1 MPGFGNRILTT
12 TRERLMPKVVDSILN
27 SNVFTTRMLA
37 KAKEWSGER
46 MSFPIKF
53 AKNTLG
59 GSFAGYDT
67 FSTQAV
73 NNRVKAQFYPK
84 FYEIPVSLPLD
95 EISTN
100 ATPERVLNLMQI
112 ELSGA
117 AQDAADDI
125 GTIFFGTGTGNG
137 GKDFNGLG
145 NLCDDGTVA
154 STIGGLDRSTYP
166 TLKSYVATAS
176 DTKLT
181 LDRMAAAWNG
191 VTSGTQKP
199 TVIITTEEVFSLYEK
214 LLTPM
219 QRINMNASLTAEGLK
234 GGTGFTG
241 LDYKGVP
248 VLKDEKCTTGAMY
261 FLNENFIN
269 FYALPMAE
277 TERINYNAKEIEG
290 NDYGSSVPGL
300 GFSWS
305 NWIKP
310 VNSAS
315 LVSHIYLGGEL
326 ICDNPKRLGVVKNL
340 STV

>member
-1 MPGFGNRILTT
+1 MSGFGNRILTT
-12 TRERLMPKVVDSILN
+12 TREKLMPKVVDTILN

-73 NNRVKAQFYPK
+73 NNRVKALFYPK

-95 EISTN
+95 EISVN

-112 ELSGA
+112 ELAGA

-125 GTIFFGTGTGNG
+125 GTLLMGDGTGNA
-137 GKDFNGLG
+137 GKNFNGLA
-145 NLCDDGTVA
+145 NLVDDGTVA

-166 TLKSYVATAS
+166 TLKSYRAAAA

-248 VLKDEKCTTGAMY
+248 VLKDEKCSAGFMY
-261 FLNENFIN
+261 FLNENFLN

-326 ICDNPKRLGVVKNL
+326 ICENPKRQGVITGL

>member
-12 TRERLMPKVVDSILN
+12 TREKLMPKVVDTILD
-27 SNVFTTRMLA
+27 SNIFATRMLA

-46 MSFPIKF
+46 MSFPVKF
-53 AKNTLG
+53 SKNTLG

-73 NNRVKAQFYPK
+73 NNRVKLQFYPK

-95 EISTN
+95 EISVN

-112 ELSGA
+112 ELAGA

-125 GTIFFGTGTGNG
+125 GSLFMGVGTGNG
-137 GKDFNGLG
+137 SKDFNGLG
-145 NLCDDGTVA
+145 NLVDDGTTA
-154 STIGGLDRSTYP
+154 STVGGLDRSTYT
-166 TLKSYVATAS
+166 TLKSYRAAAAAGA
-176 DTKLT
+176 LT
-181 LDRMAAAWNG
+181 LDAMAAAWNG
-191 VTSGTQKP
+191 VTSGMQKP
-199 TVIITTEEVFSLYEK
+199 SVIITTEAVYSLYEK

-219 QRINMNASLTAEGLK
+219 QRINMNASLTKDGLK

-241 LDYKGVP
+241 LDYRGIP
-248 VLKDEKCTTGAMY
+248 VLKDEKCTSGYMY
-261 FLNENFIN
+261 FLNEDFLN

-277 TERINYNAKEIEG
+277 TERINYNAKDIEG

-310 VNSAS
+310 VNSAA

-326 ICDNPKRLGVVKNL
+326 ICENPKRQGVITAIT
-340 STV
+340 TV